1 VLISSEFI
9 LGEIWTHLWIIELV
23 KMNDFFWYLDGFPI
37 STQFHDG
44 FFFSYFFASWI
55 ANFNSYA
62 FSLAM
67 ILIAVVVRYRGR
79 ETLYHVV
86 GAGMQFVCYRD
97 DHQLMSLQLI

>member
-1 VLISSEFI
+1 MDYQVR
-9 LGEIWTHLWIIELV
+9 
-23 KMNDFFWYLDGFPI
+23 NDDDFFWYQDGLPI
-37 STQFHDG
+37 RHVSKIG
-44 FFFSYFFASWI
+44 FFSFFFFVSWI

-86 GAGMQFVCYRD
+86 GAGMQFVCYSD

>member
-44 FFFSYFFASWI
+44 FFFLIF
-55 ANFNSYA
+55 
-62 FSLAM
+62 LRHGLP
-67 ILIAVVVRYRGR
+67 ILTPTRF
-79 ETLYHVV
+79 LWP
-86 GAGMQFVCYRD
+86 
-97 DHQLMSLQLI
+97 

>member
-1 VLISSEFI
+1 
-9 LGEIWTHLWIIELV
+9 
-23 KMNDFFWYLDGFPI
+23 M
-37 STQFHDG
+37 
-44 FFFSYFFASWI
+44 SWI

-86 GAGMQFVCYRD
+86 GAGMQFVVLVMTISICYR
-97 DHQLMSLQLI
+97 S